1 MSTRLQRINP
11 LLRREL
17 SELIRSRYRDEL
29 AGVTVVD
36 VSVSPDLRQARVVY
50 SVIGDEPVAER
61 ASAFFSAHHEEMRRE
76 LGRRVVLKYLPQL
89 RFVATDAVAE
99 GSRILD
105 VMDRLGLVHTGPV
118 PEADLE
124 ADLEADPEAD
134 PEDSRQ

>member
-1 MSTRLQRINP
+1 MSTRLHRINP

-50 SVIGDEPVAER
+50 SVLGDAPVAER
-61 ASAFFSAHHEEMRRE
+61 ASAFFSARHDELRRE

-105 VMDRLGLVHTGPV
+105 VMDRLGLVHTGPT
-118 PEADLE
+118 PEGGGDT
-124 ADLEADPEAD
+124 DPDADPDAE
-134 PEDSRQ
+134 ESRQ